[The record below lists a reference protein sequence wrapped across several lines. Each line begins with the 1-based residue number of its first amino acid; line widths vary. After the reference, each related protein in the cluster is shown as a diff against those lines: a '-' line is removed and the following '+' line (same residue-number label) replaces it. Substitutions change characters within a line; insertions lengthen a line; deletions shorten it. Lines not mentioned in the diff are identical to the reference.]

1 MDVDGYVVIITPN
14 KVEGLDEE
22 ERRLT
27 NVELGLE
34 PAKDGDEVGSRYT
47 RIFQLSEAEAEQ
59 SATIK
64 QLIED
69 AGTDNPIPL
78 MNVDSQTFEK
88 VKEWLAYRAEH
99 PLEDVDPTTPTEL
112 DEWSQAYVEVGDNKE
127 LLFALT
133 MGANYLDIK
142 SLLDVSAQGIANLI
156 KGKTTEEIREMF
168 NIENDWT
175 PEEEEQVRREHEWC
189 ESR

>member
-1 MDVDGYVVIITPN
+1 MEV
-14 KVEGLDEE
+14 E

-27 NVELGLE
+27 NVELGLL
-34 PAKDGDEVGSRYT
+34 PAEDGDEVGERYT
-47 RIFQLSEAEAEQ
+47 RSWQLSEAEATQ

-64 QLIED
+64 QLIDD

-112 DEWSQAYVEVGDNKE
+112 DEWSEAFVEVGDNKE
-127 LLFALT
+127 QLFALV
-133 MGANYLDIK
+133 MAANYLDIK
-142 SLLDVSAQGIANLI
+142 ALLDVSAQSIANLI
-156 KGKTTEEIREMF
+156 KGKTTEEIRQLF